1 MNKRNKNI
9 RITTE
14 MYTTNHYRVMIINNK
29 KNLIETINM
38 MIEKIKEI
46 KVIKNKDIKKIKTKH
61 KEIITNLKNSRLI
74 IVKEEV
80 IKVRVRV
87 EILKLE

>member
-1 MNKRNKNI
+1 
-9 RITTE
+9 

>member
-1 MNKRNKNI
+1 
-9 RITTE
+9 
-14 MYTTNHYRVMIINNK
+14 
-29 KNLIETINM
+29 M

-46 KVIKNKDIKKIKTKH
+46 KVIKNRGIKKIKTKH